1 MFNWINWDDHFAGFN
16 NSGLE
21 KGKSV
26 LIYPQG
32 KVRLIFCIVSTNT
45 IGKIII
51 MINFSFFQGIASEEE
66 IHGASMIFTGILRGI
81 RKAFTFRLVY

>member
-1 MFNWINWDDHFAGFN
+1 
-16 NSGLE
+16 
-21 KGKSV
+21 
-26 LIYPQG
+26 
-32 KVRLIFCIVSTNT
+32 
-45 IGKIII
+45 